1 MAVFEKVVH
10 GNLKNVIQNTDTL
23 LKEGKHKLDF
33 RDEYSMTSQGM
44 DVTVRIYQRYNV
56 IPGNSTCIT
65 LLFQDNKDGDIKIVG
80 LSAGDEYGIFG
91 MDLGMGALSPVR
103 RWHSVLPFFLPI
115 LYIETTSFT
124 LSGPSGE

>member
-10 GNLKNVIQNTDTL
+10 GNLKDVIQNTDML

-33 RDEYSMTSQGM
+33 RDEYSMTSKGM

-65 LLFQDNKDGDIKIVG
+65 LLFQDNKDGDIKI
-80 LSAGDEYGIFG
+80 AGHSRRRIWNLWYGFRHGSTHGAG
-91 MDLGMGALSPVR
+91 M
-103 RWHSVLPFFLPI
+103 
-115 LYIETTSFT
+115 
-124 LSGPSGE
+124 

>member
-10 GNLKNVIQNTDTL
+10 GNLKDVIQNTDML

-33 RDEYSMTSQGM
+33 RDEYSMTSKGM

-65 LLFQDNKDGDIKIVG
+65 LLFQDNKDGDIKI
-80 LSAGDEYGIFG
+80 AGTFSRRRIWNLWYGFRHGSTHGAG
-91 MDLGMGALSPVR
+91 M
-103 RWHSVLPFFLPI
+103 
-115 LYIETTSFT
+115 
-124 LSGPSGE
+124 

>member
-10 GNLKNVIQNTDTL
+10 GNLKDVIQNTDML

-80 LSAGDEYGIFG
+80 LLAGDEYGIFG
-91 MDLGMGALSPVR
+91 MDLGMGARTAQACEEKLNSMDGA
-103 RWHSVLPFFLPI
+103 S
-115 LYIETTSFT
+115 
-124 LSGPSGE
+124 

>member
-10 GNLKNVIQNTDTL
+10 GNLKDVIQNTDML

-33 RDEYSMTSQGM
+33 RDEYSMTSKGM

-65 LLFQDNKDGDIKIVG
+65 LLFQDNKDGDI
-80 LSAGDEYGIFG
+80 G
-91 MDLGMGALSPVR
+91 MDLGMGARTAQECEEKLESLGGA
-103 RWHSVLPFFLPI
+103 S
-115 LYIETTSFT
+115 
-124 LSGPSGE
+124 

>member
-10 GNLKNVIQNTDTL
+10 GNLKNVIQNTDML
-23 LKEGKHKLDF
+23 LREGKHKLDF
-33 RDEYSMTSQGM
+33 RDEYSMTSKGM

-65 LLFQDNKDGDIKIVG
+65 WLFQDNKDGDIKIAG

-91 MDLGMGALSPVR
+91 MDLGMGARTAQECEEKLESLGGA
-103 RWHSVLPFFLPI
+103 S
-115 LYIETTSFT
+115 
-124 LSGPSGE
+124 

>member
-1 MAVFEKVVH
+1 M
-10 GNLKNVIQNTDTL
+10 L

-33 RDEYSMTSQGM
+33 RDEYSMTSKGM

-65 LLFQDNKDGDIKIVG
+65 LLFQDNKDGDIKIAG

-91 MDLGMGALSPVR
+91 RDLGMEHARRRNVREKLESLGGAS
-103 RWHSVLPFFLPI
+103 
-115 LYIETTSFT
+115 
-124 LSGPSGE
+124 

>member
-10 GNLKNVIQNTDTL
+10 GNLKNVIQNTDML

-56 IPGNSTCIT
+56 IPGNSICIT

-91 MDLGMGALSPVR
+91 MDLGMGTRTAQECEEKLKSMD
-103 RWHSVLPFFLPI
+103 
-115 LYIETTSFT
+115 EN
-124 LSGPSGE
+124 G

>member
-10 GNLKNVIQNTDTL
+10 GNLKDVIQNTDML

-33 RDEYSMTSQGM
+33 RDEYSMTS
-44 DVTVRIYQRYNV
+44 NV

-65 LLFQDNKDGDIKIVG
+65 LLFQDNKDGDIKIAG

-91 MDLGMGALSPVR
+91 MDLGMGARTAQECEEKLESLGGA
-103 RWHSVLPFFLPI
+103 S
-115 LYIETTSFT
+115 
-124 LSGPSGE
+124 

>member
-10 GNLKNVIQNTDTL
+10 GNLKDVIQNTDML

-33 RDEYSMTSQGM
+33 RDKYSMTSKGM

-56 IPGNSTCIT
+56 
-65 LLFQDNKDGDIKIVG
+65 DNKDGDIKIAG

-91 MDLGMGALSPVR
+91 MDLGMGARTAQECEEKLESLGGA
-103 RWHSVLPFFLPI
+103 S
-115 LYIETTSFT
+115 
-124 LSGPSGE
+124 